1 MLNVIFFNFHNIPM
15 RLILLLFLKKIYVFI
30 LEREHEGVL
39 EWGVRRDRERE
50 ASSMLSMEP
59 DMGLDPMTLRS

>member
-15 RLILLLFLKKIYVFI
+15 RLILLFFLKKIYVFI